1 MKTVINRI
9 LNKKVFAY
17 CLMLLPLLFLTG
29 CSNMLTPESIEKIAK
44 YGTKAGGAAAGL
56 GVISSMAES
65 VTQCWSCSVF
75 IVTWNAI
82 GEAFSNSYAAV
93 TKAARLMLGVG
104 LLFWLSFT
112 IGKMVTQLKEPNLKD
127 YIPKIAGILFK
138 ASCVGVILSSP
149 SFVLTIIEFFMEPIL
164 GITIYVSRLVL
175 PNDLNLESTILSV
188 LNFIANPVSSL
199 MGTASE
205 YLFSEKI
212 QNNPVFSSEIG
223 ESLRNVLY
231 ELYNT
236 FKGGFILGGKMM
248 FQVNIMGVASGA
260 LILATFFYFMFYF
273 PLLLLEG
280 FISLG
285 VVLILFPVFLAGWVF
300 PSTKGYMTE
309 IIKMIFQSVAQ
320 ILITCIYIGI
330 IVNIIDANEN
340 MFSPTKMLTDPI
352 LITGIG
358 NMNNNGLA
366 FFGMIFCLLKLTND
380 IPNITSYFV
389 GEMNK
394 SIVARTFSKMQNLMA
409 SSAKMVIGTAMAG
422 TGVLGSVGKLMVA
435 QGGRDAIKETT
446 DIRTNDSQKTNAE
459 IKAETGNS

>member
-1 MKTVINRI
+1 
-9 LNKKVFAY
+9 
-17 CLMLLPLLFLTG
+17 
-29 CSNMLTPESIEKIAK
+29 MLTPESIEKIAK

-56 GVISSMAES
+56 GIISSAAES
-65 VTQCWSCSVF
+65 VSQCWSCSVF

-82 GEAFSNSYAAV
+82 GEAFSKTIGSV
-93 TKAARLMLGVG
+93 TSAARLMLGVG

-127 YIPKIAGILFK
+127 YIPKIIGTLFK
-138 ASCVGVILSSP
+138 AMCVGIILSSP
-149 SFVLTIIEFFMEPIL
+149 SFVVSIIKFFMEPIL
-164 GITIYVSRLVL
+164 GATIYVSKLVL
-175 PNDLNLESTILSV
+175 PNNLSLESTLLSV
-188 LNFIANPVSSL
+188 LNFIANPLSAFT
-199 MGTASE
+199 GTVAE
-205 YLFSEKI
+205 TLFSERVE
-212 QNNPVFSSEIG
+212 NYPVFSSEIG
-223 ESLRNVLY
+223 EALRNVLY

-300 PSTKGYMTE
+300 PSTKGYMNE
-309 IIKMIFQSVAQ
+309 VIKMIFQSVAQ
-320 ILITCIYIGI
+320 LLITSIYIGI
-330 IVNIIDANEN
+330 IINIIDANEN

-394 SIVARTFSKMQNLMA
+394 SIIARTFSKMQNLMA